1 MSFCKV
7 KNNPNS
13 GETEL
18 WIDDEFQA
26 SWGVTLRLSLA
37 SGDKL
42 CSICALV
49 AYTEYRDEAIAVYDE
64 FIDALLSNRPDIN

>member
-1 MSFCKV
+1 MNKLMEDECLQC
-7 KNNPNS
+7 
-13 GETEL
+13 GEPAKWTDP
-18 WIDDEFQA
+18 I
-26 SWGVTLRLSLA
+26 T